1 MNVRPAA
8 RIFIPEEVEN
18 AILKHAAVL
27 ECAVIGRPDP
37 RWGEAVHA
45 IVVLK
50 PGRSLSAWE
59 VTAHCKTVIASYKCP
74 KTVDLRTDRL
84 PLSGAN
90 KILKHQLRAELLA
103 SLEPRG

>member
-1 MNVRPAA
+1 VNVRPAA

-37 RWGEAVHA
+37 CLGSK
-45 IVVLK
+45 LQMFQD
-50 PGRSLSAWE
+50 
-59 VTAHCKTVIASYKCP
+59 
-74 KTVDLRTDRL
+74 VDLCTDRL